1 MSVPSHN
8 RKIHSVDAASFESIQ
23 ALPLRSWK
31 WRLIIAAGMAV
42 LLVVGAVIVASIRG
56 KAATPASAAPVR
68 DAPVLDGEIIRF
80 SEGFAKRAGLNTAA
94 VELRPL
100 QPFVNVNGS
109 LQYDPHRFGAV
120 GARIPGRARR
130 VFKVAGD
137 YVKAGQPLVEIESAE
152 LGHAEAQVFAARA
165 RALAAETDMK
175 RERRLADAKVSS
187 EREAET
193 AKANYEV
200 ARAEKMAA
208 ERAVA
213 ALGGDMDSAVGVMT
227 LRSPIDGKVVSA
239 NVVRGQTVQASDT
252 LFEIADTSSLWAMLT
267 VFERDVALVHEGDEV
282 EIVPP
287 GEGAPVIKGR
297 VDHVGGAIDVQT
309 RSTSVRVVVPNPDA
323 TLRPGQ
329 SVAARLHVRAAEAKT
344 LVVPQSAITRID
356 GKPSVFVSLGRTEV
370 KPRLVELGAQDAS
383 LVAVREGLR
392 EGERIVVEGVFALKS
407 ELFR

>member
-1 MSVPSHN
+1 MSAPSHD
-8 RKIHSVDAASFESIQ
+8 RKIHSVDAASFESIK

-31 WRLIIAAGMAV
+31 WRLVIAGGMAV
-42 LLVVGAVIVASIRG
+42 VLVVGAVITASVRG
-56 KAATPASAAPVR
+56 KAATPAEATPVR
-68 DAPVLDGEIIRF
+68 DAPVVDGEIIRF
-80 SEGFAKRAGLNTAA
+80 SENFAKRAGVSTAV
-94 VELRPL
+94 VEVRPL

-109 LQYDPHRFGAV
+109 LHYDPRRFGAV

-137 YVKAGQPLVEIESAE
+137 DVKAGQALAEIESAE
-152 LGHAEAQVFAARA
+152 LGHAEALVFAARA

-208 ERAVA
+208 ERAAA
-213 ALGGDMDSAVGVMT
+213 ALGGDLDESVGVMV
-227 LRSPIDGKVVSA
+227 LRSPIDGRVASA
-239 NVVRGQTVQASDT
+239 NVVRGQTVQGSDT
-252 LFEIADTSSLWAMLT
+252 LFEIADTSTLWAQLT
-267 VFERDVALVHEGDEV
+267 VFERDVALVREGDHV

-287 GEGAPVIKGR
+287 AEGAAIIKGR

-309 RSTSVRVVVPNPDA
+309 RSTQVRVVVPNSDA
-323 TLRPGQ
+323 SLRPGQ
-329 SVAARLHVRAAEAKT
+329 SVAARLHVRAAAAKT
-344 LVVPQSAITRID
+344 PVVPQSAISRID
-356 GKPSVFVSLGRTEV
+356 GKPMVFVSVGRTEV
-370 KPRLVELGAQDAS
+370 KPRPVVLGEKDADV
-383 LVAVREGLR
+383 VAVREGLQ
-392 EGERIVVEGVFALKS
+392 EGERIVVGGVFALKS